1 MKRLVALLIAV
12 CLSVSPMIV
21 VAGELDLSNKSIDE
35 LLLIQK
41 EVEDALFSKGGK
53 VLLPFGVYHVG
64 KDIAAGNY
72 LIEPHNASNTEYLGW
87 SIVVYKSESAID
99 DYHEAMTNWRKDE
112 TAVVN
117 DFLYK
122 DIMKNVGGNE
132 SFRLTLKD
140 GQVMELIRTL
150 DDTVELTIEKAEGL
164 FMN

>member
-1 MKRLVALLIAV
+1 MKKFVALLMAV
-12 CLSVSPMIV
+12 CLCVTPMTVI
-21 VAGELDLSNKSIDE
+21 AEELDLSNKSVDE
-35 LLLIQK
+35 LLILKK
-41 EVEDALFSKGGK
+41 EVEDVLFSQGGK
-53 VLLPFGVYHVG
+53 VILPFGVYRVG

-72 LIEPHNASNTEYLGW
+72 LIEPHNASNLEYLGW
-87 SIVVYKSESAID
+87 SIVVYKSESSID

-164 FMN
+164 FMD